1 MEKQVAEIKNIREKE
16 KAANNLD
23 LQDKCSKESKEYFNE
38 YLKDF
43 DISSI
48 YASYSNHYNSSLNK
62 CFIQIKYNHD
72 EILEWT
78 LKGNTSSNIIFD
90 VLERKAYAQF
100 LSGNNDLINYCAVQG
115 KFCYSSKEFD
125 SGIKSFMEN

>member
-1 MEKQVAEIKNIREKE
+1 MKKYLALGLLSSILLTSCSVDWNDEKEKRIGELEKQVAEIKNIREKE

-72 EILEWT
+72 EILE
-78 LKGNTSSNIIFD
+78 
-90 VLERKAYAQF
+90 
-100 LSGNNDLINYCAVQG
+100 
-115 KFCYSSKEFD
+115 
-125 SGIKSFMEN
+125 